1 MSEEE
6 RQGERKEANSE
17 RERTNPESE
26 KREGGGRRERR
37 ERRGEEPEATAALGP
52 EPPSAQCPGHASYQD
67 RHRPPGPRS

>member
-26 KREGGGRRERR
+26 KREGGRRERK